1 MAITSTGTGGY
12 YATIR
17 AARRAHCSL
26 CTRRAV
32 STDRVTVSCTVE
44 HPQRELKA
52 CNIFNSPETP
62 STPASDSSP
71 VALLAVA
78 DHGVGVAVHEELVL
92 EDLLEDVR
100 A

>member
-1 MAITSTGTGGY
+1 
-12 YATIR
+12 
-17 AARRAHCSL
+17 
-26 CTRRAV
+26 
-32 STDRVTVSCTVE
+32 
-44 HPQRELKA
+44 LKA